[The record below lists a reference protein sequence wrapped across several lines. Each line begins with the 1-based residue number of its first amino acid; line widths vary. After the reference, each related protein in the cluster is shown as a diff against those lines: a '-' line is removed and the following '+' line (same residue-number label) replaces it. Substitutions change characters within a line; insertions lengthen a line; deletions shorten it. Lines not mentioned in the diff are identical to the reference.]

1 MLSERRLK
9 AKAPYV
15 LGVEGEGLGSG
26 KSLTLVALAA
36 MAHSSGYTIY
46 TNMESLKIP
55 HEDFYTKILPFLPD
69 ILSGDMPMPPR
80 SFYLLDDVNKIA
92 ESRRSGRQLEI
103 DLSQYMQDT
112 RKANSFFAYSIPI
125 LIWTEAR
132 FYDVTDL
139 VIDAS
144 FDEVTDTLYWVVW
157 EPAMTRIRGR
167 RYIVGRYAADARTIY
182 PFYDSWEKIERPR
195 PEQMF
200 GEKKGKII
208 REFACGS
215 CGSTQVV
222 TNKSGE
228 RRCKRCGNLWSI
240 KKSK

>member
-1 MLSERRLK
+1 MFPAQRMK

-36 MAHSSGYTIY
+36 MAHQSGYTIY
-46 TNMESLKIP
+46 TNMDSLRIP
-55 HEDFYTKILPFLPD
+55 HKDFYEEILPFLPD
-69 ILSGDMPMPPR
+69 ILSGNMSMPPR

-144 FDEVTDTLYWVVW
+144 FDEGTDTLYWTVW

-167 RYIVGRYAADARTIY
+167 RYIVGRFIADARTLY

-195 PEQMF
+195 LEQMF
-200 GEKKGKII
+200 GERKAKVIS
-208 REFACGS
+208 EYACKS
-215 CGSTQVV
+215 CGSTQVR
-222 TNKSGE
+222 TNKNGT
-228 RRCKRCGNLWSI
+228 RRCIRCGNSWPI
-240 KKSK
+240 KK